1 MTSLYVALRGAKL
14 EDDNG
19 QITDYSEI
27 YVNLSAKSDDSL
39 VLTDKTGYQGTHI
52 IRFVDLLIG
61 SLSLLLSKYN
71 DYIDAIDAYRTAEQT
86 CQFSKSDGI
95 NAHIDVVREI

>member
-39 VLTDKTGYQGTHI
+39 VLTDKTGYQDTQI
-52 IRFVDLLIG
+52 IRFVDLLMAP
-61 SLSLLLSKYN
+61 SV
-71 DYIDAIDAYRTAEQT
+71 
-86 CQFSKSDGI
+86 CF
-95 NAHIDVVREI
+95 